1 MIENEQELVNGCRR
15 RERLAQKRLY
25 DTFGGK
31 MFALC
36 LRYVKNRADA
46 EDVLQEA
53 FIKIYENID
62 AFRGESPLQYW
73 IKSIVVNTALK
84 HIRKQKYL
92 VELDEVN
99 PYENL
104 VADNPE
110 LTLSGFQMQQ
120 LLEMIHELPPGCQ
133 TVFNLYAIEGYQHNE
148 IAELMGISEGT
159 SKSQYSRARGLLQ
172 QKLNKEQRFDN
183 ESIRKTQL

>member
-53 FIKIYENID
+53 FIKIYE
-62 AFRGESPLQYW
+62 
-73 IKSIVVNTALK
+73 SI
-84 HIRKQKYL
+84 HIRNTNVKAAERYIIIF
-92 VELDEVN
+92 N
-99 PYENL
+99 I
-104 VADNPE
+104 
-110 LTLSGFQMQQ
+110 
-120 LLEMIHELPPGCQ
+120 LL
-133 TVFNLYAIEGYQHNE
+133 
-148 IAELMGISEGT
+148 
-159 SKSQYSRARGLLQ
+159 
-172 QKLNKEQRFDN
+172 
-183 ESIRKTQL
+183 